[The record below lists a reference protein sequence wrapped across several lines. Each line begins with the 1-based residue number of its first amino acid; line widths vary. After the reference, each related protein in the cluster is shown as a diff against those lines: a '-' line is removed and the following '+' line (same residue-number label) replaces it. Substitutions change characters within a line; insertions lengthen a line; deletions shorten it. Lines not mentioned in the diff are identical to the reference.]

1 MGADCKMIPLR
12 PYQQELVDNIRLAL
26 REGKHSV
33 CAVLGCG
40 GGKSVIQGNIA
51 AAATA
56 RKNRVLFIVHRKE
69 LCQQITNTFA
79 ACGVDFDYCTVGMVQ
94 TVCRRLAKTEAP
106 KLILVDEAHHIL
118 SQSYISILQHFP
130 SAVVLGFTATP
141 QRMNE
146 GGLGAVFEQ
155 LIESVSTEWLISNH
169 YLAPYK
175 YYGVQLADTS
185 KLHTKHGDY
194 DKAEVEQLMNKR
206 AIFGSAVENWL
217 RLAKGKQ
224 TIVYCSSIA
233 TSQGTA
239 IAFQEHGIAAVHLD
253 GETPQV
259 ARQAAVDS
267 FRHGK
272 IQVLCN
278 VDLFG
283 EGFDV
288 PDCECVILMRP
299 TKSLTLHIQQS
310 MRSMRTSPNNPD
322 KVALILDHVGNF
334 TRHGLP
340 DDVREWTL
348 EAKAKKK
355 KAELSVKQCPVCFA
369 VVKSAVK
376 ECPMCKYVWEKE
388 EREGPEVIEDIM
400 LQEVAKL
407 PYAAHT
413 ECHTFAELDLF
424 RRTHKRADGQN
435 YKFAWVLH
443 KAVQLNVPVPLKY
456 RAAAVRMLSQAEFR
470 RLQFE

>member
-1 MGADCKMIPLR
+1 MIPLR
-12 PYQQELVDNIRLAL
+12 PYQQELVDNIRQAL
-26 REGKHSV
+26 KQGRHSV

-51 AAATA
+51 ASATA
-56 RKNRVLFIVHRKE
+56 RGNRVLFVVHRKE

-79 ACGVDFDYCTVGMVQ
+79 ACGVDFNLCTVGMVQ
-94 TVCRRLAKTEAP
+94 TICRRLAKTEPP
-106 KLILVDEAHHIL
+106 KLILVDECHHIL
-118 SQSYISILQHFP
+118 SQSYMSILQHFP

-146 GGLGAVFEQ
+146 GGLGTVFEQ
-155 LIESVSTEWLISNH
+155 LIESVSTEWLIENH

-175 YYGVQLADTS
+175 YYGVQLADAS
-185 KLHTKHGDY
+185 KLHTKNGDY
-194 DKAEVEQLMNKR
+194 DKAEVEQLMNR
-206 AIFGSAVENWL
+206 SAIFGSAVENWL

-233 TSQGTA
+233 TSEGTA
-239 IAFQEHGIAAVHLD
+239 EAFREHGVNCMHLD
-253 GETPQV
+253 GKTPQ
-259 ARQAAVDS
+259 ASRQAAVEA
-267 FRHGK
+267 FRRGE
-272 IQVLCN
+272 ITVLCN

-288 PDCECVILMRP
+288 PDCECVVLMRP

-310 MRSMRTSPNNPD
+310 MRSMRTSPGNPD

-355 KAELSVKQCPVCFA
+355 KDELSVKQCPVCFA

-376 ECPMCKYVWEKE
+376 ECPYCKYVWEKE
-388 EREGPEVIEDIM
+388 EREGPEVIEDVI
-400 LQEVAKL
+400 LREVEHL
-407 PYAAHT
+407 PYNMHM
-413 ECHTFAELDLF
+413 ECKTWEQLELF
-424 RRTHKRADGQN
+424 RRTHKRADGKMF
-435 YKFAWVLH
+435 KFAWSLH
-443 KAVQLNVPVPLKY
+443 KAVQLQIAVPLCY
-456 RAAAVRMLSQAEFR
+456 RAVALRLLRPDEYR
-470 RLQFE
+470 RVKFE